1 MLTSSR
7 KHHCANDLH
16 SEVHNRHFLF
26 PPFVEAS
33 LPPST
38 IYLSSISLICCRLY
52 PDPPPIAILNPDAAI
67 GVPAPPP
74 AWPPNN
80 FVLVVLITDD
90 EQQICVSLPSPA
102 RHTIYNFVLFLGIPT
117 LSYTSF
123 KLPNSRLFSLPPPSI
138 IIIPFKYRSFRIF
151 GTLAARISLG

>member
-16 SEVHNRHFLF
+16 SEVQNRHFLF

-38 IYLSSISLICCRLY
+38 IYLSNISLICCRLY
-52 PDPPPIAILNPDAAI
+52 PDPPPIAILMLLHRRPR
-67 GVPAPPP
+67 PPR
-74 AWPPNN
+74 PPNN
-80 FVLVVLITDD
+80 FVLVVLITED
-90 EQQICVSLPSPA
+90 EQQIYFSLPSPA

-138 IIIPFKYRSFRIF
+138 NIIPFKYRSFRIF